1 MSDTPE
7 TDHLENELGSA
18 AKFSHPVIWRH
29 ARELEIERDEARA
42 ELYDIR
48 LNLGADA
55 EGYTLIHAVCVLQQ
69 ERDEAREK
77 MADALQEVDL
87 RTLDF
92 DRMKQERDEA
102 RDAMETCRRVSR
114 VDCEQNA
121 KRAEQ
126 YHVQNLTLERERDE
140 AREQAHRF
148 RSLHYSHLG
157 INGSASWFPWESKL
171 GHE

>member
-29 ARELEIERDEARA
+29 ARQLEIERDEARS

-55 EGYTLIHAVCVLQQ
+55 EGSTLIHAVCVLQQ
-69 ERDEAREK
+69 ERDEAR
-77 MADALQEVDL
+77 
-87 RTLDF
+87 
-92 DRMKQERDEA
+92 DEA
-102 RDAMETCRRVSR
+102 QKSKAYKRVLKNT
-114 VDCEQNA
+114 NA
-121 KRAEQ
+121 
-126 YHVQNLTLERERDE
+126 NLKRERDK
-140 AREQAHRF
+140 AREEAHRF

-157 INGSASWFPWESKL
+157 INGSASWFPWE